1 MPGVDGQLTTRLR
14 SVELTGIGLRMRA
27 KVPPP
32 FEQCFDGP
40 EGRYKLEFRPLDDWD
55 GQIQTTINGHQML
68 WDVLNVETDTDAGLV
83 LGGMTH
89 GSEAIW
95 DDVFWFELCLDD
107 EPRTIRFW
115 GDKVIWRQDLAAP
128 N

>member
-1 MPGVDGQLTTRLR
+1 M
-14 SVELTGIGLRMRA
+14 
-27 KVPPP
+27 
-32 FEQCFDGP
+32 
-40 EGRYKLEFRPLDDWD
+40 DDW
-55 GQIQTTINGHQML
+55 GGHIQTTINGHQML
-68 WDVLNVETDTDAGLV
+68 WDVLNVETDPDAGLV

-95 DDVFWFELCLDD
+95 DDVFWFELGLDD